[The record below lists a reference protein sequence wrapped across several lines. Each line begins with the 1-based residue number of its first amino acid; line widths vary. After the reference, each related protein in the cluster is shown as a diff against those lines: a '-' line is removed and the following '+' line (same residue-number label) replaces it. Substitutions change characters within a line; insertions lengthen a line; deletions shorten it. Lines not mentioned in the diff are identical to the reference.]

1 MVPGCNIAVV
11 TGRTHCS
18 VVVLGLLVGFC
29 LCEPLH
35 AGQDSRNP
43 ELQQSQTR
51 GQDLETLR
59 RAAEQRDTDA
69 PATRG
74 AIFEGIILP
83 RFTPEAVWLS
93 STPKQ
98 QGPGAQVDLVS
109 AGFNL
114 RELFG
119 NFDIHRDPVPDRVPS
134 HTDMMAVT
142 TPLEFSAPAA
152 ISFDVIGLTWTDR

>member
-18 VVVLGLLVGFC
+18 VVMLCLLVGFC

-35 AGQDSRNP
+35 AGQDSRNA
-43 ELQQSQTR
+43 ELQQSHTR

-59 RAAEQRDTDA
+59 RTAEQRDSDA

-83 RFTPEAVWLS
+83 RFHPEAVWLS
-93 STPKQ
+93 PAPKQ
-98 QGPGAQVDLVS
+98 EGPGAQVGLVS

-114 RELFG
+114 HELFE
-119 NFDIHRDPVPDRVPS
+119 NFDIHRGPVPDRVPT
-134 HTDMMAVT
+134 HTDMIAVT

-152 ISFDVIGLTWTDR
+152 ISFDVIGLTWKDR